1 MDISNGEDWTA
12 LLVLIEGP
20 STNKPL
26 GGVIMVIYLD
36 ENMQFQ
42 LNALIRVLDNVQLHP
57 LVFYELL
64 KL

>member
-1 MDISNGEDWTA
+1 M
-12 LLVLIEGP
+12 VLIKKDRP
-20 STNKPL
+20 LSLNSNKSL
-26 GGVIMVIYLD
+26 GDVIMVFYLD